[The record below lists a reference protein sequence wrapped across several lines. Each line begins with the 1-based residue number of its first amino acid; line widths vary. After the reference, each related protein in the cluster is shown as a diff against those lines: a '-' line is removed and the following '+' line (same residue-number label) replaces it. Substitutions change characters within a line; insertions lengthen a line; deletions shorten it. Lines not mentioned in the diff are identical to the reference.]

1 MIDPGEILAQFSEQQ
16 VAGFILVLARISP
29 LFLLAPL
36 FSNKVVPARARGII
50 AVALTVGI
58 FPIAVR
64 SGTLNQIDLD
74 AVPFAALL
82 LKELLVGVVFALVL
96 AALFAALST
105 AGSLLDVIIG
115 FSFGSLVDPVS
126 GNNSSVLSNLY
137 AMLGVAVFVAIGGD
151 SWVIQGLARTY
162 DAVPLLKAPDLAT
175 ATQGVQL
182 AFAGILPAALMVAAP
197 VLLAIVLT
205 DAALGVITRVVPS
218 LNVFSI
224 GFSAKIAVGLTV
236 MAASLPFVAGWV
248 GDQLQ
253 QSVTDALRSLRVA

>member
-36 FSNKVVPARARGII
+36 FSNKVIPARGRAII
-50 AVALTVGI
+50 AVALTVGLW
-58 FPIAVR
+58 PIAAR
-64 SGTLNQIDLD
+64 SGTQHHITLETL
-74 AVPFAALL
+74 PFVALMF
-82 LKELLVGVVFALVL
+82 KELLVGITFSLVL

-105 AGSLLDVIIG
+105 AGALLDTIIG

-126 GNNSSVLSNLY
+126 GNNSSVLSNTY
-137 AMLGVAVFVAIGGD
+137 SMLGVAVFVAIGGD

-162 DAVPLLKAPDLAT
+162 DAVPLLKAPDIAT

-182 AFAGILPAALMVAAP
+182 AFVGILPSALMVAAP
-197 VLLAIVLT
+197 VLLAVVLT
-205 DAALGVITRVVPS
+205 DAALGVVTRVVPS

-236 MAASLPFVAGWV
+236 MAASFPFVAGWV

-253 QSVTDALRSLRVA
+253 QSVSAALHTLKVA

>member
-36 FSNKVVPARARGII
+36 FSNKVIPARGRAII
-50 AVALTVGI
+50 AVALTVGLW
-58 FPIAVR
+58 PIAAR
-64 SGTLNQIDLD
+64 SGTQHHITLETL
-74 AVPFAALL
+74 PFVALMF
-82 LKELLVGVVFALVL
+82 KELLVGITFSLVL

-105 AGSLLDVIIG
+105 AGALLDTIIG

>member
-1 MIDPGEILAQFSEQQ
+1 MIDPGQILAQFSEQQ
-16 VAGFILVLARISP
+16 VAGFLLVLGRIGP

-36 FSNKVVPARARGII
+36 FSSKSLPLRARGIV

-58 FPIAVR
+58 WPIAAR
-64 SGTLNQIDLD
+64 SGTHHHITLD
-74 AVPFAALL
+74 ALPFAALM
-82 LKELLVGVVFALVL
+82 LKEILVGVAFALVL
-96 AALFAALST
+96 AALLAALST
-105 AGSLLDVIIG
+105 AGSLLDTIIG

-137 AMLGVAVFVAIGGD
+137 AMLGIVVFIAIDGD
-151 SWVIQGLARTY
+151 SWVIQGMARTY
-162 DAVPLLKAPDLAT
+162 DAVPLLSAPSLPS

-205 DAALGVITRVVPS
+205 DCALGVVTRVVPS

-236 MAASLPFVAGWV
+236 MAASLPFVAGWF

-253 QSVTDALRSLRVA
+253 QSVSAALHTLRVA

>member
-16 VAGFILVLARISP
+16 VAGFLLVLGRISP
-29 LFLLAPL
+29 LFVLAPL
-36 FSNKVVPARARGII
+36 FSSKSLPLRARGIV

-58 FPIAVR
+58 WPIAAR
-64 SGTLNQIDLD
+64 SGTHHQISLD
-74 AVPFAALL
+74 AIPFAALM

-105 AGSLLDVIIG
+105 AGSLLDTIIG
-115 FSFGSLVDPVS
+115 FSFGALVDPVS

-137 AMLGVAVFVAIGGD
+137 AMLGVVVFIAIDGD

-162 DAVPLLKAPDLAT
+162 DAVPLLSAPSLPT

-205 DAALGVITRVVPS
+205 DAALGVVTRVVPS

-253 QSVTDALRSLRVA
+253 QSVSAALHSLKVA

>member
-16 VAGFILVLARISP
+16 VAGFLLVLARISP
-29 LFLLAPL
+29 LFILAPL
-36 FSNKVVPARARGII
+36 FSSKSLPLRARAIV

-58 FPIAVR
+58 WPIAAR
-64 SGTLNQIDLD
+64 SGTHHRIAID
-74 AVPFAALL
+74 AIPFGALM
-82 LKELLVGVVFALVL
+82 LKELLVGIVFALVL

-105 AGSLLDVIIG
+105 AGSLLDTIIG
-115 FSFGSLVDPVS
+115 FSFGALVDPIS

-137 AMLGVAVFVAIGGD
+137 AMLGVVVFIAIDGD

-162 DAVPLLKAPDLAT
+162 DAVPLLSAPSLSS

-182 AFAGILPAALMVAAP
+182 AFAAILPSALMVAAP

-205 DAALGVITRVVPS
+205 DAALGVVTRVVPS

-253 QSVTDALRSLRVA
+253 QSVSAALHSLKVA

>member
-16 VAGFILVLARISP
+16 VAGFLLVLGRISP
-29 LFLLAPL
+29 LFMLAPL
-36 FSNKVVPARARGII
+36 FSNKALPLRARGIV

-58 FPIAVR
+58 WPIAAR
-64 SGTLNQIDLD
+64 SGTHHRITLD
-74 AVPFAALL
+74 ALPFAGLM
-82 LKELLVGVVFALVL
+82 LKEILVGITFALVL

-105 AGSLLDVIIG
+105 AGSLLDTIIG
-115 FSFGSLVDPVS
+115 YSFGSLVDPVS

-137 AMLGVAVFVAIGGD
+137 AMLGVAVFVAIDGD

-162 DAVPLLKAPDLAT
+162 DAVPLLSAPSLAS

-197 VLLAIVLT
+197 VLLAVVLT
-205 DAALGVITRVVPS
+205 DAALGVVTRVVPS
-218 LNVFSI
+218 LNVVSI

-253 QSVTDALRSLRVA
+253 QSVTDALRSLKVA